1 MADNILHDRRDGIA
15 TITINRPERRN
26 AVGYEGWLEL
36 RRTVEGIAE
45 DDSVRVVVIT
55 GAGDEAFSAGAD
67 IRDFDRSRADSTQ
80 ARVYQ
85 AAFAGA
91 MDAIEALPVPTVCL
105 IKGFC
110 VGGGCELTLAADLR
124 IAADNGRFGIPAAR
138 LGIVIGYGEMD
149 RLTRLVGP
157 GNASYIL
164 LSGRIIDAGE
174 ALRIGLVNEVVPLGE
189 IDGRVQELAGEMAR
203 LAPLS
208 QRQHKRIMRRVL
220 RDPSLETLTPEEEGL
235 PFANFDSEDF
245 REGRGAFAERRQ
257 PEFKGR

>member
-1 MADNILHDRRDGIA
+1 MAADILHELRDGIA

-36 RRTVEGIAE
+36 RRTVERIAG
-45 DDSVRVVVIT
+45 DDGVRVAVIT

-67 IRDFDRSRADSTQ
+67 IRDFERHRTDSTQ
-80 ARVYQ
+80 AREYQ

-110 VGGGCELTLAADLR
+110 IGGGCELTLAADVR
-124 IAADNGRFGIPAAR
+124 VAADNGRFGIPAAR
-138 LGIVIGYGEMD
+138 LGIVIGHGEMH

-164 LSGRIIDAGE
+164 LSVRIIDAAA

-189 IDGRVQELAGEMAR
+189 IDDHVQELAGEMAG

-208 QRQHKRIMRRVL
+208 QRQHKQIMRSVL
-220 RDPSLETLTPEEEGL
+220 GRPSLETLTPEEEGL
-235 PFANFDSEDF
+235 PFANFDSEDY
-245 REGRGAFAERRQ
+245 REGRRAFSERR
-257 PEFKGR
+257 PPRFKGR